1 MAAAVGSDTGFD
13 VEGVEDLRIAV
24 NELFALLIEEA
35 EDSTA
40 SVELIFTIDATG
52 VEVEGVRRDA
62 EPIAG
67 PEELAQ
73 EILEVVVDEH
83 SFDTEDGARRFRLAK
98 AGPGRLM
105 DGPDELGPEEI
116 LALFR
121 KYQETGRRSIRNQLI
136 EHHRGLGLAIAADYS
151 GRGVE
156 DDDLRQIALLGILK
170 AVERYDPERGI
181 PFSSFASRTVNGEI
195 KRWFRDRT
203 WTVRPPRSAQE
214 RHLEVR
220 QVTERLSHELG
231 RAPTVREL
239 AREIDATE
247 DEVLEAMEAAAAYR
261 AASLDAP
268 RGSSVDG
275 GTRTLGDSLGGG
287 ETGFGRME
295 AKVVIGELLDR
306 MPEREAMILRLR
318 FFDER
323 TQSEIAEEI
332 GISQMHVSR
341 LLRKAL
347 LQLRERL
354 GETAAP
360 TDDDDE

>member
-1 MAAAVGSDTGFD
+1 
-13 VEGVEDLRIAV
+13 
-24 NELFALLIEEA
+24 
-35 EDSTA
+35 
-40 SVELIFTIDATG
+40 
-52 VEVEGVRRDA
+52 
-62 EPIAG
+62 
-67 PEELAQ
+67 
-73 EILEVVVDEH
+73 
-83 SFDTEDGARRFRLAK
+83 
-98 AGPGRLM
+98 M
-105 DGPDELGPEEI
+105 DGPDELGPDEI

-136 EHHRGLGLAIAADYS
+136 EHHRGLGLAIAADYT

-220 QVTERLSHELG
+220 QVTERLAHELG

-239 AREIDATE
+239 AREIGSTE

-268 RGSSVDG
+268 RGSNVDG
-275 GTRTLGDSLGGG
+275 GTRTLGESLGGG

-306 MPEREAMILRLR
+306 MPEREATILRLR
-318 FFDER
+318 FFEER
-323 TQSEIAEEI
+323 TQSEIAEDI

-354 GETAAP
+354 GESAAP
-360 TDDDDE
+360 TDDE